1 MHVYVYICAWVYI
14 GDDHSLQGA
23 EENGNQVLYFPPSP
37 TPPAL
42 PLGWPRLASPA
53 AFGRAQK
60 AKVDSAKSPSSSAS
74 KVRPKAAAAATKARA
89 KAGAKGKSVKGGGKG
104 GAEAEAPV
112 KRTRQPSKV
121 MWRVSDELAAVV
133 GSTEA
138 TVDTIRSGV
147 HRYIKEHNLQVGW
160 VGGVWDSGW
169 GFGAGDWGAGCIH
182 VRAWR

>member
-1 MHVYVYICAWVYI
+1 M
-14 GDDHSLQGA
+14 
-23 EENGNQVLYFPPSP
+23 
-37 TPPAL
+37 
-42 PLGWPRLASPA
+42 
-53 AFGRAQK
+53 
-60 AKVDSAKSPSSSAS
+60 
-74 KVRPKAAAAATKARA
+74 
-89 KAGAKGKSVKGGGKG
+89 KGGRKG

-160 VGGVWDSGW
+160 VGGVW
-169 GFGAGDWGAGCIH
+169 GFGMGYGIGGAG
-182 VRAWR
+182 VRGVFMFMLGRSGIMTIDTRISAMPGRSTSVFFFFSTDRADIACTEREAP